1 VRALIDTG
9 ALVALAWS
17 GDQYHAD
24 ATRITR
30 GHRAA
35 GGRLVSTVLV
45 LAEFYSHVL
54 YAKGPGAARGLL
66 TSLLADPAY
75 EWLDVP
81 VSLVSD
87 ARSWLDRFHDQ
98 AFSLVEAVSFEVM
111 RRDKITHAFSFDRHF
126 AVAGFQLMG

>member
-1 VRALIDTG
+1 VRALVDTG
-9 ALVALAWS
+9 ALVALAWP

-45 LAEFYSHVL
+45 LAEFYTHVL
-54 YAKGPGAARGLL
+54 CAKDPGIARGLL
-66 TSLLADPAY
+66 SRLLADPAY

-81 VSLVSD
+81 LSLVVG
-87 ARSWLDRFHDQ
+87 ARSWLDRFRDQ
-98 AFSLVEAVSFEVM
+98 GFSLVDAVSFEVM
-111 RRDKITHAFSFDRHF
+111 RRHNITHAFSFDRHF
-126 AVAGFQLMG
+126 AVAGFQLLR